1 MWITSTDPSE
11 RVGKGVLHT
20 EQGILLIVID
30 K

>member
-1 MWITSTDPSE
+1 MWITPADPSE
-11 RVGKGVLHT
+11 RLGKGFLHT